1 MTVVVKNEVQNKKE
15 QIDAI
20 NMEDED
26 DFSSDKEEVNMN
38 DDDDFSSDDN
48 KGENKEESDQSQ

>member
-1 MTVVVKNEVQNKKE
+1 MC
-15 QIDAI
+15 DSHHCMM